1 MWKIKNEI
9 MKQLAC
15 GMCHVACAMCLYPS
29 QENHCEL
36 WSSLGYLVRKR
47 PGWAVRCHILYCE
60 NLFHLF

>member
-47 PGWAVRCHILYCE
+47 PGWAV
-60 NLFHLF
+60 